1 MSLKQL
7 YDFIQVLNSIR
18 KHTTKN
24 ECFPMHILF
33 TIIYLL
39 HKQKLNHGNY
49 SVQELSMKKNLH
61 ANEYDVHMYAK
72 FQDVCM
78 YRYFYTNLILFCLFL
93 IHIIYYYETILI

>member
-1 MSLKQL
+1 MFS
-7 YDFIQVLNSIR
+7 YAYSIYY
-18 KHTTKN
+18 N
-24 ECFPMHILF
+24 LF
-33 TIIYLL
+33 VAQTEI
-39 HKQKLNHGNY
+39 KSCKLFCVGIKY
-49 SVQELSMKKNLH
+49 EKNLH